1 MSQIINEAFQEL
13 KGLNE
18 DTFSFNKEGFDRLQS
33 FLTRDLTDE
42 TVEIIDPEAENSGE
56 LKPNYLN
63 DCVLECCVCHDLIY
77 KNPKDIVVD
86 EETQKVNV
94 DEECPHCYNMGGFKV
109 IGQIKPLVDEASLT
123 VTVDGD
129 DVEVKEVEKTEEK
142 RDASENLTE
151 GTIRRQHLDVWSLIY
166 EQLTDPGYLVPVE
179 GKQRQIV
186 AGLYPYQRV
195 SSDGENIVVEALTE
209 EELQPAKDVVD
220 KFKDRGASYVVKKE
234 KYSRYPYKLVITAPY
249 SDDMVESLREDVR
262 SDSLKRE
269 LTSFLDD
276 REYDT
281 SDPEVKEYIDSAA
294 EYIQMSRD
302 AGNTYSVEEW
312 YKDTKE
318 NYPEDLK
325 ELKKK
330 KSTHSNVE
338 DEVLK
343 IFDEN
348 DFDVEDEEVKK
359 YAEAAAEY
367 IVETRNNW
375 PQYSVE
381 EWFEDTKMNY
391 PEDLD
396 ELKKVNESLNE
407 SISKNDRDIIIDAVK
422 CEFETGHGYMED
434 KDEFEETIGRR
445 LTAAKYEELKEFYSE
460 LQDLGPAGFY
470 EEYKDKLEFDPDFVE
485 EFGYEEDDRDD
496 EDDKDFDES
505 LNESFE
511 KATIE
516 TADSKLSMES
526 DDNGKVTVVSEPKK
540 VDEETY
546 EGPETIAPVAEE
558 TEDVI
563 EANATESEGEEEPE
577 EKEESMEEVETEET
591 MPEDSED
598 IDIDEF
604 DENEFNSLG
613 ESYLKEVYNNVD
625 SFKTVRGYVN
635 GDSLKLEG
643 VITFKSGKKLNTSFL
658 FESNLITKTGKV
670 KLLGENLQFAQ
681 RKNSFTL
688 TCSVKDK
695 KLVMEALTYNYNAK
709 DASTG
714 KSKRIY
720 GTVKNK

>member
-42 TVEIIDPEAENSGE
+42 TVEIIDPEAENNGE

-94 DEECPHCYNMGGFKV
+94 DEECPHCYNAGGFKV

-129 DVEVKEVEKTEEK
+129 DVEVKEAEKTEEK
-142 RDASENLTE
+142 EDSSENLTE

-179 GKQRQIV
+179 GKHRQIV

-220 KFKDRGASYVVKKE
+220 KFKDQGASYVVKKE
-234 KYSRYPYKLVITAPY
+234 KYNRYPYKLVITAPY
-249 SDDMVESLREDVR
+249 NEDMVESLREDVR

-281 SDPEVKEYIDSAA
+281 SDPAVKDYIDNAA

-318 NYPEDLK
+318 NYPEDLY

-330 KSTHSNVE
+330 DSTYSNIE

-367 IVETRNNW
+367 IEDARNQW

-381 EWFEDTKMNY
+381 EWFEDTKENY

-396 ELKKVNESLNE
+396 ELKKVNESL
-407 SISKNDRDIIIDAVK
+407 K
-422 CEFETGHGYMED
+422 
-434 KDEFEETIGRR
+434 
-445 LTAAKYEELKEFYSE
+445 
-460 LQDLGPAGFY
+460 
-470 EEYKDKLEFDPDFVE
+470 
-485 EFGYEEDDRDD
+485 
-496 EDDKDFDES
+496 
-505 LNESFE
+505 ESFE

-526 DDNGKVTVVSEPKK
+526 DDSGKVTVVSEPKK
-540 VDEETY
+540 VDEDTY

-558 TEDVI
+558 TADVI
-563 EANATESEGEEEPE
+563 EANTEESKSEEAPEEE
-577 EKEESMEEVETEET
+577 EESMEEVETEKD

-625 SFKTVRGYVN
+625 SFKTVRGYIN

>member
-18 DTFSFNKEGFDRLQS
+18 DTFSFDKKGFDRLQS

-42 TVEIIDPEAENSGE
+42 TVEIIDPEAENNGE

-86 EETQKVNV
+86 EETQKVNI
-94 DEECPHCYNMGGFKV
+94 DEECPHCYNAGGFKV

-123 VTVDGD
+123 VTVDRNLTVTVD
-129 DVEVKEVEKTEEK
+129 RNDVEVKEAEKTEAKE
-142 RDASENLTE
+142 DASENLTE

-179 GKQRQIV
+179 GKHRQIV

-220 KFKDRGASYVVKKE
+220 KFKDQGASYMVKKE

-249 SDDMVESLREDVR
+249 SDNMVESLREDVR

-281 SDPEVKEYIDSAA
+281 SDPGVKDYINNAA

-330 KSTHSNVE
+330 DSTYSNIE

-367 IVETRNNW
+367 IEDARNQW

-381 EWFEDTKMNY
+381 EWFEDTKENY

-396 ELKKVNESLNE
+396 ELKKVNESL
-407 SISKNDRDIIIDAVK
+407 K
-422 CEFETGHGYMED
+422 
-434 KDEFEETIGRR
+434 
-445 LTAAKYEELKEFYSE
+445 
-460 LQDLGPAGFY
+460 
-470 EEYKDKLEFDPDFVE
+470 
-485 EFGYEEDDRDD
+485 
-496 EDDKDFDES
+496 
-505 LNESFE
+505 ESFE

-526 DDNGKVTVVSEPKK
+526 DDSGKVTVVSEPKK
-540 VDEETY
+540 VDEDTY

-558 TEDVI
+558 TADVI
-563 EANATESEGEEEPE
+563 EANTEESKNEEAPEEE
-577 EKEESMEEVETEET
+577 EESMEEVETEKD

-625 SFKTVRGYVN
+625 SFKTVRGYIN

>member
-18 DTFSFNKEGFDRLQS
+18 DTFSFNKKGFDRLQS

-42 TVEIIDPEAENSGE
+42 TVEIIDPEAENNGE

-94 DEECPHCYNMGGFKV
+94 DEECPHCYNAGGFKV

-129 DVEVKEVEKTEEK
+129 DVEVTVEAEK
-142 RDASENLTE
+142 PVKVKVDASENLTE

-179 GKQRQIV
+179 GKHRQIV

-220 KFKDRGASYVVKKE
+220 KFKDQGASYVVKKE
-234 KYSRYPYKLVITAPY
+234 KYNRYPYKLVITAPY

-281 SDPEVKEYIDSAA
+281 SDPGVKDYINNAA

-330 KSTHSNVE
+330 DSTHSNIE

-367 IVETRNNW
+367 IEDARNQW

-381 EWFEDTKMNY
+381 EWFEDTKENY

-396 ELKKVNESLNE
+396 GLKKVNESL
-407 SISKNDRDIIIDAVK
+407 K
-422 CEFETGHGYMED
+422 
-434 KDEFEETIGRR
+434 
-445 LTAAKYEELKEFYSE
+445 
-460 LQDLGPAGFY
+460 
-470 EEYKDKLEFDPDFVE
+470 
-485 EFGYEEDDRDD
+485 
-496 EDDKDFDES
+496 
-505 LNESFE
+505 ESFE

-526 DDNGKVTVVSEPKK
+526 DDSGKVTVVSEPKK
-540 VDEETY
+540 VDEDTY

-558 TEDVI
+558 TADVI
-563 EANATESEGEEEPE
+563 EANTEESKSEEAPEEE
-577 EKEESMEEVETEET
+577 EESMEEVETEKD

-625 SFKTVRGYVN
+625 SFKTVRGYIN

>member
-42 TVEIIDPEAENSGE
+42 TVEIIDPEAENNGE

-94 DEECPHCYNMGGFKV
+94 DEECPHCYNVGGFKV

-129 DVEVKEVEKTEEK
+129 DVEVKEAEKTEAKE
-142 RDASENLTE
+142 DASENLTE

-209 EELQPAKDVVD
+209 EELQPARDIVD
-220 KFKDRGASYVVKKE
+220 KFKDQGASYVVKKE
-234 KYSRYPYKLVITAPY
+234 KYTRYPYKLVITAPY
-249 SDDMVESLREDVR
+249 NEDMVESLREDVR

-281 SDPEVKEYIDSAA
+281 SDPGVKDYIDNAA

-318 NYPEDLK
+318 NYPEDLY

-330 KSTHSNVE
+330 DSTYSNIE

-367 IVETRNNW
+367 IEDARNQW

-381 EWFEDTKMNY
+381 EWFEDTKENY

-396 ELKKVNESLNE
+396 ELKKVNESL
-407 SISKNDRDIIIDAVK
+407 K
-422 CEFETGHGYMED
+422 
-434 KDEFEETIGRR
+434 
-445 LTAAKYEELKEFYSE
+445 
-460 LQDLGPAGFY
+460 
-470 EEYKDKLEFDPDFVE
+470 
-485 EFGYEEDDRDD
+485 
-496 EDDKDFDES
+496 
-505 LNESFE
+505 ESFE

-526 DDNGKVTVVSEPKK
+526 DDSGKVTVVSEPKK
-540 VDEETY
+540 VDEDTY

-558 TEDVI
+558 TADVI
-563 EANATESEGEEEPE
+563 EANTEESKSEEAPEEE
-577 EKEESMEEVETEET
+577 EKSMEEVETEKD

-625 SFKTVRGYVN
+625 SFKTVRGYIN

-688 TCSVKDK
+688 TCGVKDK

>member
-18 DTFSFNKEGFDRLQS
+18 DTFSFDKKGFDRLQS

-42 TVEIIDPEAENSGE
+42 TVEIIDPEAENNGE

-86 EETQKVNV
+86 EETQKVNI
-94 DEECPHCYNMGGFKV
+94 DEECPHCYNAGGFKV
-109 IGQIKPLVDEASLT
+109 IGQIKPLVDETSLT
-123 VTVDGD
+123 VTVDGEF
-129 DVEVKEVEKTEEK
+129 DVKVKEAEKTEAKE
-142 RDASENLTE
+142 DASENLTE

-179 GKQRQIV
+179 GKHRQIV

-220 KFKDRGASYVVKKE
+220 KFKDQGASYMVKKE
-234 KYSRYPYKLVITAPY
+234 KYSRYPYKLVIIAPY

-281 SDPEVKEYIDSAA
+281 SDPGVKDYINNAA

-330 KSTHSNVE
+330 DSTYSNIE

-367 IVETRNNW
+367 IEDARNQW

-381 EWFEDTKMNY
+381 EWFEDTKENY

-396 ELKKVNESLNE
+396 ELKKVNESL
-407 SISKNDRDIIIDAVK
+407 K
-422 CEFETGHGYMED
+422 
-434 KDEFEETIGRR
+434 
-445 LTAAKYEELKEFYSE
+445 
-460 LQDLGPAGFY
+460 
-470 EEYKDKLEFDPDFVE
+470 
-485 EFGYEEDDRDD
+485 
-496 EDDKDFDES
+496 
-505 LNESFE
+505 ESFE

-526 DDNGKVTVVSEPKK
+526 DDSGKVTVVSEPKK
-540 VDEETY
+540 VDEDTY

-558 TEDVI
+558 TADVI
-563 EANATESEGEEEPE
+563 EANTEESKSEEAPEEEG
-577 EKEESMEEVETEET
+577 ESMEEVETEKD

-625 SFKTVRGYVN
+625 SFKTVRGYIN

>member
-94 DEECPHCYNMGGFKV
+94 DEECPHCYNAGGFKV

-129 DVEVKEVEKTEEK
+129 DVEVKEAEKTEAKE
-142 RDASENLTE
+142 DASEKLTE

-220 KFKDRGASYVVKKE
+220 KFKDQGASYVVKKE
-234 KYSRYPYKLVITAPY
+234 KYTRYPYKLVITAPY
-249 SDDMVESLREDVR
+249 SDDMVESLREDVH

-281 SDPEVKEYIDSAA
+281 SDPEVKDYINNAV

-302 AGNTYSVEEW
+302 AGNAYSVEEW
-312 YKDTKE
+312 YKDTRE

-330 KSTHSNVE
+330 DSTYSNIE

-367 IVETRNNW
+367 IEDARNQW

-381 EWFEDTKMNY
+381 EWFEDTKENY

-396 ELKKVNESLNE
+396 ELKKVNESL
-407 SISKNDRDIIIDAVK
+407 K
-422 CEFETGHGYMED
+422 
-434 KDEFEETIGRR
+434 
-445 LTAAKYEELKEFYSE
+445 
-460 LQDLGPAGFY
+460 
-470 EEYKDKLEFDPDFVE
+470 
-485 EFGYEEDDRDD
+485 
-496 EDDKDFDES
+496 
-505 LNESFE
+505 ESFE

-526 DDNGKVTVVSEPKK
+526 DDTGKVTVVSEPKK
-540 VDEETY
+540 VDEDTY
-546 EGPETIAPVAEE
+546 DGPETIAPVAEE
-558 TEDVI
+558 TADVI
-563 EANATESEGEEEPE
+563 EANTEESKSEEAPEGE
-577 EKEESMEEVETEET
+577 EESMEEVEAEKAV
-591 MPEDSED
+591 PEDSED

-625 SFKTVRGYVN
+625 SFKTVRGYIN

-643 VITFKSGKKLNTSFL
+643 IITFKSGKKLNTSFL

>member
-42 TVEIIDPEAENSGE
+42 TVEIIDPEAENNGE

-94 DEECPHCYNMGGFKV
+94 DEECPHCYNAGGFKV

-129 DVEVKEVEKTEEK
+129 DVEVKEAEKTEAKE
-142 RDASENLTE
+142 DASENLTE

-209 EELQPAKDVVD
+209 EELQPARDIVD
-220 KFKDRGASYVVKKE
+220 KFKDQGASYVVKKE
-234 KYSRYPYKLVITAPY
+234 KYTRYPYKLVITAPY
-249 SDDMVESLREDVR
+249 NEDMVESLREDVR

-281 SDPEVKEYIDSAA
+281 SDPGVKDYIDNAA

-318 NYPEDLK
+318 NYPEDLY

-330 KSTHSNVE
+330 DFTYSNIE

-367 IVETRNNW
+367 IEDARNQW

-381 EWFEDTKMNY
+381 EWFEDTKENY

-396 ELKKVNESLNE
+396 GLKKVNESL
-407 SISKNDRDIIIDAVK
+407 K
-422 CEFETGHGYMED
+422 
-434 KDEFEETIGRR
+434 
-445 LTAAKYEELKEFYSE
+445 
-460 LQDLGPAGFY
+460 
-470 EEYKDKLEFDPDFVE
+470 
-485 EFGYEEDDRDD
+485 
-496 EDDKDFDES
+496 
-505 LNESFE
+505 ESFE

-540 VDEETY
+540 VDEDTY

-558 TEDVI
+558 TADVI
-563 EANATESEGEEEPE
+563 EANTKESKSEEAPEEE
-577 EKEESMEEVETEET
+577 EESMEEVETEKD

-625 SFKTVRGYVN
+625 SFKTVRGYIN

>member
-42 TVEIIDPEAENSGE
+42 TVEIIDPEAESSGE

-94 DEECPHCYNMGGFKV
+94 DEECPHCYNAGGFKV

-129 DVEVKEVEKTEEK
+129 DVEVKGAEKTEEK
-142 RDASENLTE
+142 EDSSESLTE

-195 SSDGENIVVEALTE
+195 SSDGENIIVEALTE

-220 KFKDRGASYVVKKE
+220 KFKDQGASYVVKKE
-234 KYSRYPYKLVITAPY
+234 KYNRYPYKLVITAPY
-249 SDDMVESLREDVR
+249 NADMVESLREDVR

-281 SDPEVKEYIDSAA
+281 SDPEVKDYIDNAA

-318 NYPEDLK
+318 NYPEDLY

-330 KSTHSNVE
+330 DSTYSNIE

-367 IVETRNNW
+367 IEDARNQW

-381 EWFEDTKMNY
+381 EWFEDTKENY

-396 ELKKVNESLNE
+396 ELKKVNESL
-407 SISKNDRDIIIDAVK
+407 K
-422 CEFETGHGYMED
+422 
-434 KDEFEETIGRR
+434 
-445 LTAAKYEELKEFYSE
+445 
-460 LQDLGPAGFY
+460 
-470 EEYKDKLEFDPDFVE
+470 
-485 EFGYEEDDRDD
+485 
-496 EDDKDFDES
+496 
-505 LNESFE
+505 ESFE

-526 DDNGKVTVVSEPKK
+526 DDSGKVTVVSEPKK
-540 VDEETY
+540 VDEDTY
-546 EGPETIAPVAEE
+546 DGPETIAPVAEE
-558 TEDVI
+558 TADVI
-563 EANATESEGEEEPE
+563 EANTEESKSEEAPEEE
-577 EKEESMEEVETEET
+577 EESMEEVETEKD

-625 SFKTVRGYVN
+625 SFKTVRGYIN
-635 GDSLKLEG
+635 GDSLKLES

>member
-42 TVEIIDPEAENSGE
+42 TVEIIDPEAENNGE

-94 DEECPHCYNMGGFKV
+94 DEECPHCYNAGGFKV

-129 DVEVKEVEKTEEK
+129 DVEVKEAEKTEAKE
-142 RDASENLTE
+142 DASEKLTE

-209 EELQPAKDVVD
+209 EELQPAKGVVD
-220 KFKDRGASYVVKKE
+220 KFKDQGASYMVKKE
-234 KYSRYPYKLVITAPY
+234 KYTRYPYKLVITAPY

-281 SDPEVKEYIDSAA
+281 SDPAVKDYIDNAA

-330 KSTHSNVE
+330 DSTYSNIE

-367 IVETRNNW
+367 IEDARNQW

-381 EWFEDTKMNY
+381 EWFEDTRENY

-396 ELKKVNESLNE
+396 ELKKVNESL
-407 SISKNDRDIIIDAVK
+407 K
-422 CEFETGHGYMED
+422 
-434 KDEFEETIGRR
+434 
-445 LTAAKYEELKEFYSE
+445 
-460 LQDLGPAGFY
+460 
-470 EEYKDKLEFDPDFVE
+470 
-485 EFGYEEDDRDD
+485 
-496 EDDKDFDES
+496 
-505 LNESFE
+505 ESFE

-526 DDNGKVTVVSEPKK
+526 DDSGKVTVVSEPKK
-540 VDEETY
+540 VDEDTY

-558 TEDVI
+558 TADVI
-563 EANATESEGEEEPE
+563 EANTEESKSEETPEEE
-577 EKEESMEEVETEET
+577 EESMEEVETEKD

-625 SFKTVRGYVN
+625 SFKTVRGYIN

>member
-42 TVEIIDPEAENSGE
+42 TVEIIDPEAENNGE

-63 DCVLECCVCHDLIY
+63 DCVLECCVCHGLIY

-86 EETQKVNV
+86 EETQKVNI
-94 DEECPHCYNMGGFKV
+94 DEECPHCYNAGGFKV

-129 DVEVKEVEKTEEK
+129 DVEVKEAEKAEEK
-142 RDASENLTE
+142 EDASENLTE

-179 GKQRQIV
+179 GKHRQIV

-234 KYSRYPYKLVITAPY
+234 KYNRYPYKLVITAPY
-249 SDDMVESLREDVR
+249 NDDMVESLREDIR

-269 LTSFLDD
+269 LTAFLDD

-281 SDPEVKEYIDSAA
+281 SDPEVKDYIDNAA

-330 KSTHSNVE
+330 ESTYSNVE

-367 IVETRNNW
+367 IVEARNQW

-381 EWFEDTKMNY
+381 EWFEDTKTNY

-396 ELKKVNESLNE
+396 ELKKVNESL
-407 SISKNDRDIIIDAVK
+407 K
-422 CEFETGHGYMED
+422 
-434 KDEFEETIGRR
+434 
-445 LTAAKYEELKEFYSE
+445 
-460 LQDLGPAGFY
+460 
-470 EEYKDKLEFDPDFVE
+470 
-485 EFGYEEDDRDD
+485 
-496 EDDKDFDES
+496 
-505 LNESFE
+505 ESFE

-526 DDNGKVTVVSEPKK
+526 DDDGKVTVVSEPKK
-540 VDEETY
+540 VDEDAY

-558 TEDVI
+558 TADVI
-563 EANATESEGEEEPE
+563 EANTEESKSEEAPEEE
-577 EKEESMEEVETEET
+577 EESMEEVETEKD

-625 SFKTVRGYVN
+625 SFKTVRGYIN

>member
-42 TVEIIDPEAENSGE
+42 TVEIIDPEAENNGE

-94 DEECPHCYNMGGFKV
+94 DEECPHCYNAGGFKV

-129 DVEVKEVEKTEEK
+129 DVEVKEAEKTEAKE
-142 RDASENLTE
+142 DASEKLTE

-220 KFKDRGASYVVKKE
+220 KFKDQGASYVVKKE
-234 KYSRYPYKLVITAPY
+234 KYTRYPYKLVITAPY

-262 SDSLKRE
+262 RDSLKRE

-281 SDPEVKEYIDSAA
+281 SDPEVKDYINNAV

-302 AGNTYSVEEW
+302 AGNAYSVEEW
-312 YKDTKE
+312 YKDTRE

-330 KSTHSNVE
+330 DSTYSNIE

-367 IVETRNNW
+367 IEDARNQW

-381 EWFEDTKMNY
+381 EWFEDTKENY

-396 ELKKVNESLNE
+396 ELKKVNESL
-407 SISKNDRDIIIDAVK
+407 K
-422 CEFETGHGYMED
+422 
-434 KDEFEETIGRR
+434 
-445 LTAAKYEELKEFYSE
+445 
-460 LQDLGPAGFY
+460 
-470 EEYKDKLEFDPDFVE
+470 
-485 EFGYEEDDRDD
+485 
-496 EDDKDFDES
+496 
-505 LNESFE
+505 ESFE

-526 DDNGKVTVVSEPKK
+526 DDSGKVTVVSEPKK
-540 VDEETY
+540 VDEDTY

-558 TEDVI
+558 TADVI
-563 EANATESEGEEEPE
+563 EANTEESKSEETPEEE
-577 EKEESMEEVETEET
+577 EESMEEVETEKD

-625 SFKTVRGYVN
+625 SFKTVRGYIN

-643 VITFKSGKKLNTSFL
+643 IITFKSGKKLNTSFL

>member
-129 DVEVKEVEKTEEK
+129 DVKVKEVEKTEEK
-142 RDASENLTE
+142 RDASETLTE

-209 EELQPAKDVVD
+209 EELQPAKDVAD

-281 SDPEVKEYIDSAA
+281 SDSEVKEYIDNAA

-330 KSTHSNVE
+330 KSTYSNVE

-407 SISKNDRDIIIDAVK
+407 S
-422 CEFETGHGYMED
+422 
-434 KDEFEETIGRR
+434 
-445 LTAAKYEELKEFYSE
+445 
-460 LQDLGPAGFY
+460 
-470 EEYKDKLEFDPDFVE
+470 
-485 EFGYEEDDRDD
+485 
-496 EDDKDFDES
+496 
-505 LNESFE
+505 FE

-563 EANATESEGEEEPE
+563 EANTAESEGEEEPE
-577 EKEESMEEVETEET
+577 EKEESMEEVETEEI

>member
-18 DTFSFNKEGFDRLQS
+18 DTFSFNKKGFDRLQS

-42 TVEIIDPEAENSGE
+42 TVEIIDPEAENNGE

-94 DEECPHCYNMGGFKV
+94 DEECPHCYNAGGFKV

-129 DVEVKEVEKTEEK
+129 DVEVKEAEKTEAKE
-142 RDASENLTE
+142 DASENLTE

-179 GKQRQIV
+179 GKHRQIV

-220 KFKDRGASYVVKKE
+220 KFKDQGASYVVKKE
-234 KYSRYPYKLVITAPY
+234 KYNRYPYKLVITAPY

-281 SDPEVKEYIDSAA
+281 SDPGVKDYINNAA

-330 KSTHSNVE
+330 DSTYSNIE

-343 IFDEN
+343 LFDEN

-367 IVETRNNW
+367 IEDARNQW

-381 EWFEDTKMNY
+381 EWFEDTKENY

-396 ELKKVNESLNE
+396 ELKKVNESL
-407 SISKNDRDIIIDAVK
+407 K
-422 CEFETGHGYMED
+422 
-434 KDEFEETIGRR
+434 
-445 LTAAKYEELKEFYSE
+445 
-460 LQDLGPAGFY
+460 
-470 EEYKDKLEFDPDFVE
+470 
-485 EFGYEEDDRDD
+485 
-496 EDDKDFDES
+496 
-505 LNESFE
+505 ESFE

-526 DDNGKVTVVSEPKK
+526 DDSGKVTVVSEPKK
-540 VDEETY
+540 VDEDTY

-558 TEDVI
+558 TADVI
-563 EANATESEGEEEPE
+563 EANTEESKSEEAPEEE
-577 EKEESMEEVETEET
+577 EKSMEEVETEKD

-625 SFKTVRGYVN
+625 SFKTVRGYIN

>member
-18 DTFSFNKEGFDRLQS
+18 DTFSFNKKGFDRLQS
-33 FLTRDLTDE
+33 FLIRDLTDE
-42 TVEIIDPEAENSGE
+42 TVEIIDPEAENNGE

-94 DEECPHCYNMGGFKV
+94 DEECPHCYNAGGFKV

-129 DVEVKEVEKTEEK
+129 NVEVKEAEKTEAKE
-142 RDASENLTE
+142 DASENLTE

-186 AGLYPYQRV
+186 AGPYPYQRV

-220 KFKDRGASYVVKKE
+220 KFKDQGASYVVKKE
-234 KYSRYPYKLVITAPY
+234 KYTRYPYKLVITAPY

-281 SDPEVKEYIDSAA
+281 SDPEVKDYINNAA

-330 KSTHSNVE
+330 DSTHSNIE

-367 IVETRNNW
+367 IEDARNQW

-381 EWFEDTKMNY
+381 EWFEDTKENY

-396 ELKKVNESLNE
+396 ELKKVNESL
-407 SISKNDRDIIIDAVK
+407 K
-422 CEFETGHGYMED
+422 
-434 KDEFEETIGRR
+434 
-445 LTAAKYEELKEFYSE
+445 
-460 LQDLGPAGFY
+460 
-470 EEYKDKLEFDPDFVE
+470 
-485 EFGYEEDDRDD
+485 
-496 EDDKDFDES
+496 
-505 LNESFE
+505 ESFE

-526 DDNGKVTVVSEPKK
+526 DDSGKVTVVSEPKK
-540 VDEETY
+540 VDEDTY
-546 EGPETIAPVAEE
+546 EGPETTAPVAEE
-558 TEDVI
+558 TADVI
-563 EANATESEGEEEPE
+563 EANTEESKSEEAPEEE
-577 EKEESMEEVETEET
+577 EESMEEVETEKD

-625 SFKTVRGYVN
+625 SFKTVRGYIN

>member
-18 DTFSFNKEGFDRLQS
+18 DTFSFNKKGFDRLQS

-42 TVEIIDPEAENSGE
+42 TVEIIDPEAENNGE

-86 EETQKVNV
+86 EETQRVNV
-94 DEECPHCYNMGGFKV
+94 DEECPHCYNAGGFKV

-129 DVEVKEVEKTEEK
+129 DVEVKEAEKTEAKE
-142 RDASENLTE
+142 DASENLTE

-179 GKQRQIV
+179 GKHRQIV

-220 KFKDRGASYVVKKE
+220 KFKDQGASYVVKKE
-234 KYSRYPYKLVITAPY
+234 KYNRYPYKLVITAPY

-281 SDPEVKEYIDSAA
+281 SDPEVKDYINNAA

-330 KSTHSNVE
+330 DSTHSNIE

-367 IVETRNNW
+367 IEDARNQW

-381 EWFEDTKMNY
+381 EWFEDTKKNY

-396 ELKKVNESLNE
+396 ELKKVNESL
-407 SISKNDRDIIIDAVK
+407 K
-422 CEFETGHGYMED
+422 
-434 KDEFEETIGRR
+434 
-445 LTAAKYEELKEFYSE
+445 
-460 LQDLGPAGFY
+460 
-470 EEYKDKLEFDPDFVE
+470 
-485 EFGYEEDDRDD
+485 
-496 EDDKDFDES
+496 
-505 LNESFE
+505 ESFE

-526 DDNGKVTVVSEPKK
+526 DDSGKVTVVSEPKK
-540 VDEETY
+540 VDEDTY

-558 TEDVI
+558 TADVI
-563 EANATESEGEEEPE
+563 EANTEESKSEEAPEGE
-577 EKEESMEEVETEET
+577 EESMEEVETEKD

-625 SFKTVRGYVN
+625 SFKTVRGYIN

>member
-18 DTFSFNKEGFDRLQS
+18 DTFSFNKKGFDRLQS

-42 TVEIIDPEAENSGE
+42 TVEIIDPEAENNGE

-94 DEECPHCYNMGGFKV
+94 DEECPHCYNAGGFKV

-129 DVEVKEVEKTEEK
+129 DVEVKEAEKTEAK
-142 RDASENLTE
+142 GDASENLTE

-166 EQLTDPGYLVPVE
+166 ERLTDPGYLVPVE
-179 GKQRQIV
+179 GKHRQIV

-220 KFKDRGASYVVKKE
+220 KFKDQGASYMVKKE

-262 SDSLKRE
+262 SNSLKRE

-281 SDPEVKEYIDSAA
+281 SDPEVKDYINNAA

-330 KSTHSNVE
+330 DSTYSNIE

-367 IVETRNNW
+367 IEDARNQW

-381 EWFEDTKMNY
+381 EWFEDTKENY

-396 ELKKVNESLNE
+396 ELKKVNESL
-407 SISKNDRDIIIDAVK
+407 K
-422 CEFETGHGYMED
+422 
-434 KDEFEETIGRR
+434 
-445 LTAAKYEELKEFYSE
+445 
-460 LQDLGPAGFY
+460 
-470 EEYKDKLEFDPDFVE
+470 
-485 EFGYEEDDRDD
+485 
-496 EDDKDFDES
+496 
-505 LNESFE
+505 ESFE

-526 DDNGKVTVVSEPKK
+526 DDSGKVTVVSEPKK
-540 VDEETY
+540 VDEDTY

-558 TEDVI
+558 TADVI
-563 EANATESEGEEEPE
+563 EANTEESKSEEAPEEE
-577 EKEESMEEVETEET
+577 EESMEEVETEKD

-625 SFKTVRGYVN
+625 SFKTVRGYIN

>member
-18 DTFSFNKEGFDRLQS
+18 DTFSFNKKGFDRLQS

-42 TVEIIDPEAENSGE
+42 TVEIIDPEAENNGE

-94 DEECPHCYNMGGFKV
+94 DEECPHCYNAGGFKV

-123 VTVDGD
+123 DTVDGSLTVTVDGND
-129 DVEVKEVEKTEEK
+129 AEVKEAEKTEVKE
-142 RDASENLTE
+142 DASENLTE

-220 KFKDRGASYVVKKE
+220 KFKDRGASYMVKKE

-249 SDDMVESLREDVR
+249 SEDMVESLREDVR

-281 SDPEVKEYIDSAA
+281 SDPGVKDYINNAA

-302 AGNTYSVEEW
+302 AGNAYSVEEW
-312 YKDTKE
+312 YKDTKK

-330 KSTHSNVE
+330 DSTHSNIE

-367 IVETRNNW
+367 IEDARNQW

-381 EWFEDTKMNY
+381 EWFEDTKENY

-396 ELKKVNESLNE
+396 ELKKVNESL
-407 SISKNDRDIIIDAVK
+407 K
-422 CEFETGHGYMED
+422 
-434 KDEFEETIGRR
+434 
-445 LTAAKYEELKEFYSE
+445 
-460 LQDLGPAGFY
+460 
-470 EEYKDKLEFDPDFVE
+470 
-485 EFGYEEDDRDD
+485 
-496 EDDKDFDES
+496 
-505 LNESFE
+505 ESFE

-540 VDEETY
+540 VDEDTY

-558 TEDVI
+558 TADVI
-563 EANATESEGEEEPE
+563 EANTEESKSEEAPEEE
-577 EKEESMEEVETEET
+577 EESMEEVETEKD

-625 SFKTVRGYVN
+625 SFKTVRGYIN

>member
-42 TVEIIDPEAENSGE
+42 TVEIIDPEAENNGE

-94 DEECPHCYNMGGFKV
+94 DEECPHCYNAGGFKV

-129 DVEVKEVEKTEEK
+129 DVEVKEAEKAEEK
-142 RDASENLTE
+142 EDSSENLTE

-179 GKQRQIV
+179 GKHRQIV

-209 EELQPAKDVVD
+209 EELQPAKEVVD
-220 KFKDRGASYVVKKE
+220 KFKDQGASYVVKKE
-234 KYSRYPYKLVITAPY
+234 KYNRYPYKLVITAPY
-249 SDDMVESLREDVR
+249 SDDIVESLREDVR

-281 SDPEVKEYIDSAA
+281 SDSEVKDYIDNAA
-294 EYIQMSRD
+294 EYIQMARD

-330 KSTHSNVE
+330 DSTHSSVE

-367 IVETRNNW
+367 IEDARNQW

-381 EWFEDTKMNY
+381 EWFEDTKTNY

-396 ELKKVNESLNE
+396 ELKKVNESL
-407 SISKNDRDIIIDAVK
+407 K
-422 CEFETGHGYMED
+422 
-434 KDEFEETIGRR
+434 
-445 LTAAKYEELKEFYSE
+445 
-460 LQDLGPAGFY
+460 
-470 EEYKDKLEFDPDFVE
+470 
-485 EFGYEEDDRDD
+485 
-496 EDDKDFDES
+496 
-505 LNESFE
+505 ESFE

-540 VDEETY
+540 VDEDTY
-546 EGPETIAPVAEE
+546 EGPETITPVAEE
-558 TEDVI
+558 TADVI
-563 EANATESEGEEEPE
+563 EANTEESRSEEAPEEEG
-577 EKEESMEEVETEET
+577 ESMEEVETEKD

-625 SFKTVRGYVN
+625 SFKTVRGYIN

>member
-42 TVEIIDPEAENSGE
+42 TVEIIDPEAENNGE

-94 DEECPHCYNMGGFKV
+94 DEECPHCYNAGGFKV

-129 DVEVKEVEKTEEK
+129 DVEVKEAEKTEAKE
-142 RDASENLTE
+142 DASENLTE

-209 EELQPAKDVVD
+209 EELRPAKDIVD
-220 KFKDRGASYVVKKE
+220 KFKDQGASYVVKKE
-234 KYSRYPYKLVITAPY
+234 KYNKYPYKLVITAPY
-249 SDDMVESLREDVR
+249 NEDMVESLREDVR

-281 SDPEVKEYIDSAA
+281 SDPAVKDYIDNAA

-318 NYPEDLK
+318 NYPEDLY

-330 KSTHSNVE
+330 DSTYSNIE

-367 IVETRNNW
+367 IEDARNQW

-381 EWFEDTKMNY
+381 EWYKDTKENY

-396 ELKKVNESLNE
+396 ELKKVNESL
-407 SISKNDRDIIIDAVK
+407 K
-422 CEFETGHGYMED
+422 
-434 KDEFEETIGRR
+434 
-445 LTAAKYEELKEFYSE
+445 
-460 LQDLGPAGFY
+460 
-470 EEYKDKLEFDPDFVE
+470 
-485 EFGYEEDDRDD
+485 
-496 EDDKDFDES
+496 
-505 LNESFE
+505 ESFE

-526 DDNGKVTVVSEPKK
+526 DDSGKVTVVSEPKK
-540 VDEETY
+540 VDEDTY

-558 TEDVI
+558 TADVI
-563 EANATESEGEEEPE
+563 EANTEESKSEEAPEEE
-577 EKEESMEEVETEET
+577 EESMEEVETEKD

-625 SFKTVRGYVN
+625 SFKTVRGYIN

>member
-18 DTFSFNKEGFDRLQS
+18 DTFSFNKKGFDRLQS

-42 TVEIIDPEAENSGE
+42 TVEIIDPEAENNGE

-94 DEECPHCYNMGGFKV
+94 DEECPHCYNAGGFKV

-123 VTVDGD
+123 VTVDGN
-129 DVEVKEVEKTEEK
+129 DVEVKYAEKTEAKE
-142 RDASENLTE
+142 DASENLTE

-179 GKQRQIV
+179 GKHRQIV

-220 KFKDRGASYVVKKE
+220 KFKDQGASYMVKKE

-281 SDPEVKEYIDSAA
+281 SDPGVKDYINNAA

-330 KSTHSNVE
+330 DSTYSNIE

-367 IVETRNNW
+367 IEDARNQW

-381 EWFEDTKMNY
+381 EWFEDTKENY
-391 PEDLD
+391 PEELD
-396 ELKKVNESLNE
+396 ELKKVNESL
-407 SISKNDRDIIIDAVK
+407 K
-422 CEFETGHGYMED
+422 
-434 KDEFEETIGRR
+434 
-445 LTAAKYEELKEFYSE
+445 
-460 LQDLGPAGFY
+460 
-470 EEYKDKLEFDPDFVE
+470 
-485 EFGYEEDDRDD
+485 
-496 EDDKDFDES
+496 
-505 LNESFE
+505 ESFE

-526 DDNGKVTVVSEPKK
+526 DDSGKVTVVSEPKK
-540 VDEETY
+540 VDEDTY

-558 TEDVI
+558 TADVI
-563 EANATESEGEEEPE
+563 EANTEESKSEEAPEEE
-577 EKEESMEEVETEET
+577 EESMEEVETEKD

-625 SFKTVRGYVN
+625 SFKTVRGYIN

-720 GTVKNK
+720 GTVRNK

>member
-42 TVEIIDPEAENSGE
+42 TVEIIDPEAENNSE

-94 DEECPHCYNMGGFKV
+94 DEECPHCYNAGGFKV
-109 IGQIKPLVDEASLT
+109 IGQIKPLVDETSLT
-123 VTVDGD
+123 VTVDGSLTVTVD
-129 DVEVKEVEKTEEK
+129 GNDAEVKEAEKTEAKE
-142 RDASENLTE
+142 DASENLTE

-179 GKQRQIV
+179 GKHRQIV

-220 KFKDRGASYVVKKE
+220 KFKDQGASYMVKKE

-249 SDDMVESLREDVR
+249 SDNMVESLRENVR

-281 SDPEVKEYIDSAA
+281 SDPEVKDYINNAA

-330 KSTHSNVE
+330 DSTYSNIE

-359 YAEAAAEY
+359 YAKAAAEY
-367 IVETRNNW
+367 IEDARNQW

-381 EWFEDTKMNY
+381 EWFEDTKENY

-396 ELKKVNESLNE
+396 ELKKVNESL
-407 SISKNDRDIIIDAVK
+407 K
-422 CEFETGHGYMED
+422 
-434 KDEFEETIGRR
+434 
-445 LTAAKYEELKEFYSE
+445 
-460 LQDLGPAGFY
+460 
-470 EEYKDKLEFDPDFVE
+470 
-485 EFGYEEDDRDD
+485 
-496 EDDKDFDES
+496 
-505 LNESFE
+505 ESFE

-526 DDNGKVTVVSEPKK
+526 DDSGKVTVVSEPKK
-540 VDEETY
+540 VDEDTY

-558 TEDVI
+558 TADVI
-563 EANATESEGEEEPE
+563 EANTEESKNEEAPEEE
-577 EKEESMEEVETEET
+577 EESMEEVETEKD

-625 SFKTVRGYVN
+625 SFKTVRGYIN

>member
-1 MSQIINEAFQEL
+1 MSRIINEAFQEL

-42 TVEIIDPEAENSGE
+42 TVEIIDPEAENNGE

-86 EETQKVNV
+86 EETQKVNI
-94 DEECPHCYNMGGFKV
+94 DEECPHCYNAGGFKV

-129 DVEVKEVEKTEEK
+129 DVEVKEAEKAEEK
-142 RDASENLTE
+142 EDASENLTE

-179 GKQRQIV
+179 SKHRQIV

-234 KYSRYPYKLVITAPY
+234 KYNRYPYKLVITAPY
-249 SDDMVESLREDVR
+249 NDDMVESLREDIR

-269 LTSFLDD
+269 LTAFLDD

-281 SDPEVKEYIDSAA
+281 SDPEVKDYIDNAA

-330 KSTHSNVE
+330 ESTYSNVE

-367 IVETRNNW
+367 IVEARNQW

-381 EWFEDTKMNY
+381 EWFEDTKENY

-396 ELKKVNESLNE
+396 ELKKVNESL
-407 SISKNDRDIIIDAVK
+407 K
-422 CEFETGHGYMED
+422 
-434 KDEFEETIGRR
+434 
-445 LTAAKYEELKEFYSE
+445 
-460 LQDLGPAGFY
+460 
-470 EEYKDKLEFDPDFVE
+470 
-485 EFGYEEDDRDD
+485 
-496 EDDKDFDES
+496 
-505 LNESFE
+505 ESFE

-526 DDNGKVTVVSEPKK
+526 DDTGKVTVVSEPKK
-540 VDEETY
+540 VDEDTY
-546 EGPETIAPVAEE
+546 DGPETIAPVAEE
-558 TEDVI
+558 TTATI
-563 EANATESEGEEEPE
+563 EANTEESKSEEAPEEE
-577 EKEESMEEVETEET
+577 EESMEEVETEKD

-625 SFKTVRGYVN
+625 SFKTVRGYIN

>member
-42 TVEIIDPEAENSGE
+42 TVEIIDPEAESSGE

-94 DEECPHCYNMGGFKV
+94 DEECPHCYNAGGFKV

-129 DVEVKEVEKTEEK
+129 DVEVKEAEKTEEK
-142 RDASENLTE
+142 EDSSESLTE

-179 GKQRQIV
+179 GKRRQIV

-220 KFKDRGASYVVKKE
+220 KFKDQGASYVVKKE
-234 KYSRYPYKLVITAPY
+234 KYNRYPYKLVITAPY
-249 SDDMVESLREDVR
+249 NEDMVESLREDVR

-281 SDPEVKEYIDSAA
+281 SDPEVKDYIDNAA

-318 NYPEDLK
+318 NYPEDLY

-330 KSTHSNVE
+330 DSTYSNIE

-367 IVETRNNW
+367 IEDARNQW

-381 EWFEDTKMNY
+381 EWFEDTKENY

-396 ELKKVNESLNE
+396 ELKKVNESL
-407 SISKNDRDIIIDAVK
+407 K
-422 CEFETGHGYMED
+422 
-434 KDEFEETIGRR
+434 
-445 LTAAKYEELKEFYSE
+445 
-460 LQDLGPAGFY
+460 
-470 EEYKDKLEFDPDFVE
+470 
-485 EFGYEEDDRDD
+485 
-496 EDDKDFDES
+496 
-505 LNESFE
+505 ESFE

-526 DDNGKVTVVSEPKK
+526 DDSGKVTVVSEPKK
-540 VDEETY
+540 VDEDTY
-546 EGPETIAPVAEE
+546 EGPETITPVAEE
-558 TEDVI
+558 TADVI
-563 EANATESEGEEEPE
+563 EANTEESKSEEAPEEE
-577 EKEESMEEVETEET
+577 EESMEEVETEKD

-625 SFKTVRGYVN
+625 SFKTVRGYIN

>member
-42 TVEIIDPEAENSGE
+42 TVEIIDPEAENNGE

-86 EETQKVNV
+86 EETQKVNI
-94 DEECPHCYNMGGFKV
+94 DEECPHCYNAGGFKV

-129 DVEVKEVEKTEEK
+129 DVEVKEAEKAEEK
-142 RDASENLTE
+142 EDASENLTE

-179 GKQRQIV
+179 GKHRQIV

-249 SDDMVESLREDVR
+249 NDDMVESLREDIR

-269 LTSFLDD
+269 LTAFLDD

-281 SDPEVKEYIDSAA
+281 SDPEVKDYIDNAA
-294 EYIQMSRD
+294 EYIQMARD

-330 KSTHSNVE
+330 DSTHSSVE

-367 IVETRNNW
+367 IEDARNQW

-381 EWFEDTKMNY
+381 EWFEDTKTNY

-396 ELKKVNESLNE
+396 ELKKVNESL
-407 SISKNDRDIIIDAVK
+407 K
-422 CEFETGHGYMED
+422 
-434 KDEFEETIGRR
+434 
-445 LTAAKYEELKEFYSE
+445 
-460 LQDLGPAGFY
+460 
-470 EEYKDKLEFDPDFVE
+470 
-485 EFGYEEDDRDD
+485 
-496 EDDKDFDES
+496 
-505 LNESFE
+505 ESFE

-540 VDEETY
+540 VDEDTY
-546 EGPETIAPVAEE
+546 DGPETIAPVAEE
-558 TEDVI
+558 TTATI
-563 EANATESEGEEEPE
+563 EANTEESKSEEAPEEE
-577 EKEESMEEVETEET
+577 EESMEEVETEKD

-625 SFKTVRGYVN
+625 SFKTVRGYIN

>member
-42 TVEIIDPEAENSGE
+42 TVEIIDPEAENNGE

-94 DEECPHCYNMGGFKV
+94 DEECPHCYNAGGFKV

-123 VTVDGD
+123 VTVDGN
-129 DVEVKEVEKTEEK
+129 DVEVKEAEKTEAKE
-142 RDASENLTE
+142 DASENLTE

-220 KFKDRGASYVVKKE
+220 KFKDQGASYVVKKE
-234 KYSRYPYKLVITAPY
+234 KYNKYPYKLVITAPY
-249 SDDMVESLREDVR
+249 SEDMVESLREDVR

-281 SDPEVKEYIDSAA
+281 SDPEVKDYINNAA

-330 KSTHSNVE
+330 DSTYSNIE

-367 IVETRNNW
+367 IEDARNQW

-381 EWFEDTKMNY
+381 EWFEDTKENY

-396 ELKKVNESLNE
+396 ELKKVNESL
-407 SISKNDRDIIIDAVK
+407 K
-422 CEFETGHGYMED
+422 
-434 KDEFEETIGRR
+434 
-445 LTAAKYEELKEFYSE
+445 
-460 LQDLGPAGFY
+460 
-470 EEYKDKLEFDPDFVE
+470 
-485 EFGYEEDDRDD
+485 
-496 EDDKDFDES
+496 
-505 LNESFE
+505 ESFE

-526 DDNGKVTVVSEPKK
+526 DDSGKVTVVSEPKK
-540 VDEETY
+540 VDEDTY

-558 TEDVI
+558 TTDVI
-563 EANATESEGEEEPE
+563 EANTEESKSEETPEEE
-577 EKEESMEEVETEET
+577 EESMEEVETEKD

-613 ESYLKEVYNNVD
+613 ECYLKEVYNNVD
-625 SFKTVRGYVN
+625 SFKTVRGYIN

>member
-86 EETQKVNV
+86 EETQKVNI
-94 DEECPHCYNMGGFKV
+94 DEECPHCYNAGGFKV

-129 DVEVKEVEKTEEK
+129 DVEVKEAEKAEEK
-142 RDASENLTE
+142 EDASENLTE

-179 GKQRQIV
+179 GKHRQIV

-234 KYSRYPYKLVITAPY
+234 KYNRYPYKLVITAPY
-249 SDDMVESLREDVR
+249 NDDMVESLREDVR

-281 SDPEVKEYIDSAA
+281 SDPAVKDYIDNAA

-318 NYPEDLK
+318 NYPEDLY

-330 KSTHSNVE
+330 DSTYSNIE

-367 IVETRNNW
+367 IEDARNQW

-381 EWFEDTKMNY
+381 EWFEDTKENY

-396 ELKKVNESLNE
+396 ELKKVNESL
-407 SISKNDRDIIIDAVK
+407 K
-422 CEFETGHGYMED
+422 
-434 KDEFEETIGRR
+434 
-445 LTAAKYEELKEFYSE
+445 
-460 LQDLGPAGFY
+460 
-470 EEYKDKLEFDPDFVE
+470 
-485 EFGYEEDDRDD
+485 
-496 EDDKDFDES
+496 
-505 LNESFE
+505 ESFE

-526 DDNGKVTVVSEPKK
+526 DDSGKVTVVSEPKK
-540 VDEETY
+540 VDEDTY
-546 EGPETIAPVAEE
+546 EGPETITPVAEE
-558 TEDVI
+558 TADVI
-563 EANATESEGEEEPE
+563 EANTEESKSEEAPEEEG
-577 EKEESMEEVETEET
+577 ESMEEVETEKD

-625 SFKTVRGYVN
+625 SFKTVRGYIN

>member
-42 TVEIIDPEAENSGE
+42 TVEIIDPEAENNGE

-94 DEECPHCYNMGGFKV
+94 DEECPHCYNAGGFKV

-123 VTVDGD
+123 VTVDGSLTVTVD
-129 DVEVKEVEKTEEK
+129 GNDAEVKEAEKTEAKE
-142 RDASENLTE
+142 DTSENLTE

-179 GKQRQIV
+179 GKHRQIV

-220 KFKDRGASYVVKKE
+220 KFKDQGASYMVKKE
-234 KYSRYPYKLVITAPY
+234 KYSRYPYRLVITAPY

-281 SDPEVKEYIDSAA
+281 SDPGVKDYINNAA

-330 KSTHSNVE
+330 DSTHSNIE

-367 IVETRNNW
+367 IEDARNQW

-381 EWFEDTKMNY
+381 EWFEDTKENY

-396 ELKKVNESLNE
+396 ELKKVNESL
-407 SISKNDRDIIIDAVK
+407 K
-422 CEFETGHGYMED
+422 
-434 KDEFEETIGRR
+434 
-445 LTAAKYEELKEFYSE
+445 
-460 LQDLGPAGFY
+460 
-470 EEYKDKLEFDPDFVE
+470 
-485 EFGYEEDDRDD
+485 
-496 EDDKDFDES
+496 
-505 LNESFE
+505 ESFE

-526 DDNGKVTVVSEPKK
+526 DDSGKVTVVSEPKK
-540 VDEETY
+540 VDEDTY

-558 TEDVI
+558 TADVI
-563 EANATESEGEEEPE
+563 EANTEESKSEEAPEEE
-577 EKEESMEEVETEET
+577 EESMEEVETEKD

-625 SFKTVRGYVN
+625 SFKTVRGYIN

>member
-42 TVEIIDPEAENSGE
+42 TVEIIDPEAENNGE

-94 DEECPHCYNMGGFKV
+94 DEECPHCYNAGGFKV

-129 DVEVKEVEKTEEK
+129 DVEVKEAEKTEEK
-142 RDASENLTE
+142 EDSSENLTE

-179 GKQRQIV
+179 GKHRQIV

-220 KFKDRGASYVVKKE
+220 KFKDQGASYVVKKE

-249 SDDMVESLREDVR
+249 NEDMVESLREDVR

-281 SDPEVKEYIDSAA
+281 SDPAVKDYIDNAA

-318 NYPEDLK
+318 NYPEDLY

-330 KSTHSNVE
+330 DSTYSNIE

-367 IVETRNNW
+367 IEDARNQW

-381 EWFEDTKMNY
+381 EWFEDTKENY

-396 ELKKVNESLNE
+396 ELKKVNESL
-407 SISKNDRDIIIDAVK
+407 K
-422 CEFETGHGYMED
+422 
-434 KDEFEETIGRR
+434 
-445 LTAAKYEELKEFYSE
+445 
-460 LQDLGPAGFY
+460 
-470 EEYKDKLEFDPDFVE
+470 
-485 EFGYEEDDRDD
+485 
-496 EDDKDFDES
+496 
-505 LNESFE
+505 ESFE

-526 DDNGKVTVVSEPKK
+526 DDSGKVTVVSEPKK
-540 VDEETY
+540 VDEDTY
-546 EGPETIAPVAEE
+546 EGSETIAPVAEE
-558 TEDVI
+558 TADVI
-563 EANATESEGEEEPE
+563 EANTEESKSEEAPEEE
-577 EKEESMEEVETEET
+577 EESMEEVETEKD

-625 SFKTVRGYVN
+625 SFKTVRGYIN

>member
-18 DTFSFNKEGFDRLQS
+18 DTFSFNKKGFDRLQS

-42 TVEIIDPEAENSGE
+42 TVEIIDPEAENNGE

-94 DEECPHCYNMGGFKV
+94 DEECPHCYNAGGFKV

-129 DVEVKEVEKTEEK
+129 DVEVKEAEKTEAKE
-142 RDASENLTE
+142 DASENLTE

-220 KFKDRGASYVVKKE
+220 KFKDQGASYMVKKE
-234 KYSRYPYKLVITAPY
+234 KYTRYPYKLVITAPY

-262 SDSLKRE
+262 SDSLRRE

-281 SDPEVKEYIDSAA
+281 SDPEVKDYINNAA

-330 KSTHSNVE
+330 DSTHSNIE

-367 IVETRNNW
+367 IEDARNQW

-381 EWFEDTKMNY
+381 EWFEDTKENY

-396 ELKKVNESLNE
+396 ELKKVNESL
-407 SISKNDRDIIIDAVK
+407 K
-422 CEFETGHGYMED
+422 
-434 KDEFEETIGRR
+434 
-445 LTAAKYEELKEFYSE
+445 
-460 LQDLGPAGFY
+460 
-470 EEYKDKLEFDPDFVE
+470 
-485 EFGYEEDDRDD
+485 
-496 EDDKDFDES
+496 
-505 LNESFE
+505 ESFE

-526 DDNGKVTVVSEPKK
+526 DDSGKVTVVSEPKK
-540 VDEETY
+540 VDEDTY

-558 TEDVI
+558 TADVI
-563 EANATESEGEEEPE
+563 EANTEESKSEEAPEEE
-577 EKEESMEEVETEET
+577 EESMEEVETEKD

-625 SFKTVRGYVN
+625 SFKTVRGYIN

-658 FESNLITKTGKV
+658 FESNLITKPGKV
-670 KLLGENLQFAQ
+670 KLLGEKLQFAQ

>member
-42 TVEIIDPEAENSGE
+42 TVEIIDPEAENNGE

-94 DEECPHCYNMGGFKV
+94 DEECPHCYNAGGFKV

-129 DVEVKEVEKTEEK
+129 DVEVKEAEKTEEK
-142 RDASENLTE
+142 EDSSENLTE
-151 GTIRRQHLDVWSLIY
+151 GTIRRHHLDVWSLIY

-179 GKQRQIV
+179 GKHRQIV

-220 KFKDRGASYVVKKE
+220 KFKDQGASYVVKKE
-234 KYSRYPYKLVITAPY
+234 KYNKYPYKLVITAPY
-249 SDDMVESLREDVR
+249 NEDMVESLREDVR

-281 SDPEVKEYIDSAA
+281 SDPAVKDYIDNAA

-330 KSTHSNVE
+330 DSTYSNIE

-367 IVETRNNW
+367 IEDARNQW
-375 PQYSVE
+375 PQYSVG
-381 EWFEDTKMNY
+381 EWFEDTKENY

-396 ELKKVNESLNE
+396 ELKKVNESL
-407 SISKNDRDIIIDAVK
+407 K
-422 CEFETGHGYMED
+422 
-434 KDEFEETIGRR
+434 
-445 LTAAKYEELKEFYSE
+445 
-460 LQDLGPAGFY
+460 
-470 EEYKDKLEFDPDFVE
+470 
-485 EFGYEEDDRDD
+485 
-496 EDDKDFDES
+496 
-505 LNESFE
+505 ESFE

-526 DDNGKVTVVSEPKK
+526 DDSGKVTVVSEPKK
-540 VDEETY
+540 VDEDTY

-558 TEDVI
+558 TADVI
-563 EANATESEGEEEPE
+563 EANIEESKSEEAPEEE
-577 EKEESMEEVETEET
+577 EESMEEVETEKD

-625 SFKTVRGYVN
+625 SFKTVRGYIN

>member
-42 TVEIIDPEAENSGE
+42 TVEIIDPEAENNGE

-94 DEECPHCYNMGGFKV
+94 DEECPHCYNAGGFKV

-129 DVEVKEVEKTEEK
+129 DVEVKEAEKTEEK
-142 RDASENLTE
+142 EDSSENLTE
-151 GTIRRQHLDVWSLIY
+151 GTIRRQHLDAWSLIY

-179 GKQRQIV
+179 GKHRQIV

-220 KFKDRGASYVVKKE
+220 KFKDQGASYVVKKE
-234 KYSRYPYKLVITAPY
+234 KYNKYPYKLVITAPY
-249 SDDMVESLREDVR
+249 NEDMVESLREDVR

-281 SDPEVKEYIDSAA
+281 SDPAVKDYIDNAA

-318 NYPEDLK
+318 NYPEDLY

-330 KSTHSNVE
+330 DSTYSNIE

-367 IVETRNNW
+367 IEDARNQW
-375 PQYSVE
+375 PQYSIE
-381 EWFEDTKMNY
+381 EWFEDTKENY

-396 ELKKVNESLNE
+396 ELKKVNESL
-407 SISKNDRDIIIDAVK
+407 K
-422 CEFETGHGYMED
+422 
-434 KDEFEETIGRR
+434 
-445 LTAAKYEELKEFYSE
+445 
-460 LQDLGPAGFY
+460 
-470 EEYKDKLEFDPDFVE
+470 
-485 EFGYEEDDRDD
+485 
-496 EDDKDFDES
+496 
-505 LNESFE
+505 ESFE

-526 DDNGKVTVVSEPKK
+526 DDSGKVTVVSEPKK
-540 VDEETY
+540 VDEDTY
-546 EGPETIAPVAEE
+546 EGPETITPVAEE
-558 TEDVI
+558 TADVI
-563 EANATESEGEEEPE
+563 EANTEESKSEEAPEEE
-577 EKEESMEEVETEET
+577 EESMEEVETEKD

-625 SFKTVRGYVN
+625 SFKTVRGYIN

>member
-1 MSQIINEAFQEL
+1 
-13 KGLNE
+13 
-18 DTFSFNKEGFDRLQS
+18 
-33 FLTRDLTDE
+33 
-42 TVEIIDPEAENSGE
+42 
-56 LKPNYLN
+56 
-63 DCVLECCVCHDLIY
+63 
-77 KNPKDIVVD
+77 
-86 EETQKVNV
+86 
-94 DEECPHCYNMGGFKV
+94 
-109 IGQIKPLVDEASLT
+109 
-123 VTVDGD
+123 
-129 DVEVKEVEKTEEK
+129 
-142 RDASENLTE
+142 
-151 GTIRRQHLDVWSLIY
+151 
-166 EQLTDPGYLVPVE
+166 
-179 GKQRQIV
+179 
-186 AGLYPYQRV
+186 
-195 SSDGENIVVEALTE
+195 
-209 EELQPAKDVVD
+209 
-220 KFKDRGASYVVKKE
+220 
-234 KYSRYPYKLVITAPY
+234 
-249 SDDMVESLREDVR
+249 MVESLREDVH

-281 SDPEVKEYIDSAA
+281 SDPEVKDYINNAV

-302 AGNTYSVEEW
+302 AGNAYSVEEW
-312 YKDTKE
+312 YKDTRE

-330 KSTHSNVE
+330 DSTRSNVE

-367 IVETRNNW
+367 IEDARNQW

-381 EWFEDTKMNY
+381 EWFEDTKENY

-396 ELKKVNESLNE
+396 ELKKVNESL
-407 SISKNDRDIIIDAVK
+407 K
-422 CEFETGHGYMED
+422 
-434 KDEFEETIGRR
+434 
-445 LTAAKYEELKEFYSE
+445 
-460 LQDLGPAGFY
+460 
-470 EEYKDKLEFDPDFVE
+470 
-485 EFGYEEDDRDD
+485 
-496 EDDKDFDES
+496 
-505 LNESFE
+505 ESFE

-526 DDNGKVTVVSEPKK
+526 DDTGKVTVVSEPKK
-540 VDEETY
+540 VDEDTY
-546 EGPETIAPVAEE
+546 DGPETIAPVAEE
-558 TEDVI
+558 TTATI
-563 EANATESEGEEEPE
+563 EANTEESKSEEAPEGE
-577 EKEESMEEVETEET
+577 EESMEEVEAEKAV
-591 MPEDSED
+591 PEDSED

-625 SFKTVRGYVN
+625 SFKTVRGYIN

>member
-86 EETQKVNV
+86 EETQKVNI
-94 DEECPHCYNMGGFKV
+94 DEECPHCYNAGGFKV

-129 DVEVKEVEKTEEK
+129 DVEVKEAEKTEEK
-142 RDASENLTE
+142 EDSSENLTE

-179 GKQRQIV
+179 GKHRQIV

-209 EELQPAKDVVD
+209 EELQPAKEVVD
-220 KFKDRGASYVVKKE
+220 KFKDQGASYVVKKE
-234 KYSRYPYKLVITAPY
+234 KYNRYPYKLVITAPY

-281 SDPEVKEYIDSAA
+281 SDSEVKDYIDNAA
-294 EYIQMSRD
+294 EYIQMARD

-330 KSTHSNVE
+330 DSTHSSVE

-367 IVETRNNW
+367 IEDARNQW

-381 EWFEDTKMNY
+381 EWFEDTKTNY

-396 ELKKVNESLNE
+396 ELKKVNESL
-407 SISKNDRDIIIDAVK
+407 K
-422 CEFETGHGYMED
+422 
-434 KDEFEETIGRR
+434 
-445 LTAAKYEELKEFYSE
+445 
-460 LQDLGPAGFY
+460 
-470 EEYKDKLEFDPDFVE
+470 
-485 EFGYEEDDRDD
+485 
-496 EDDKDFDES
+496 
-505 LNESFE
+505 ESFE

-526 DDNGKVTVVSEPKK
+526 DDSGKVTVVSEPKK
-540 VDEETY
+540 VDEDTY
-546 EGPETIAPVAEE
+546 DGPETIAPVAEE
-558 TEDVI
+558 TTATI
-563 EANATESEGEEEPE
+563 EANTEESKSEEAPEEEG
-577 EKEESMEEVETEET
+577 ESMEEVETEKD

-625 SFKTVRGYVN
+625 SFKTVRGYIN
-635 GDSLKLEG
+635 GDSLKLKG

>member
-18 DTFSFNKEGFDRLQS
+18 DTFSFNKEGFDRLQR

-42 TVEIIDPEAENSGE
+42 TVEIIDPEAESSGE

-94 DEECPHCYNMGGFKV
+94 DEECPHCYNAGGFKV

-129 DVEVKEVEKTEEK
+129 DVEVKGAEKTEEK
-142 RDASENLTE
+142 EDSSESLTE

-220 KFKDRGASYVVKKE
+220 KFKDQGASYVVKKE
-234 KYSRYPYKLVITAPY
+234 KYNRYPYKLVITAPY
-249 SDDMVESLREDVR
+249 NADMVESLREDVR

-281 SDPEVKEYIDSAA
+281 SDPEVKDYIDNAA

-318 NYPEDLK
+318 NYPEDLY
-325 ELKKK
+325 ELKRKD
-330 KSTHSNVE
+330 STYSNIE

-367 IVETRNNW
+367 IEDARNQW

-381 EWFEDTKMNY
+381 EWFEDTKENY

-396 ELKKVNESLNE
+396 ELKKVNESL
-407 SISKNDRDIIIDAVK
+407 K
-422 CEFETGHGYMED
+422 
-434 KDEFEETIGRR
+434 
-445 LTAAKYEELKEFYSE
+445 
-460 LQDLGPAGFY
+460 
-470 EEYKDKLEFDPDFVE
+470 
-485 EFGYEEDDRDD
+485 
-496 EDDKDFDES
+496 
-505 LNESFE
+505 ESFE

-526 DDNGKVTVVSEPKK
+526 DDSGKVTVVSEPKK
-540 VDEETY
+540 VDEDTY
-546 EGPETIAPVAEE
+546 DEPETIAPVAEE
-558 TEDVI
+558 TADVI
-563 EANATESEGEEEPE
+563 EANTEESKSEEAPEEE
-577 EKEESMEEVETEET
+577 EESMEEVETEKD

-625 SFKTVRGYVN
+625 SFKTVRGYIN

>member
-42 TVEIIDPEAENSGE
+42 TVEIIDPEAENNGE

-86 EETQKVNV
+86 EETQKVNI
-94 DEECPHCYNMGGFKV
+94 DEECPHCYNVGGFKV

-129 DVEVKEVEKTEEK
+129 DVEVKEAEKTEEK
-142 RDASENLTE
+142 EDSSENLTE

-179 GKQRQIV
+179 GKHRQIV

-220 KFKDRGASYVVKKE
+220 KFKDQGASYVVKKE

-249 SDDMVESLREDVR
+249 NEDMVESLREDVR

-281 SDPEVKEYIDSAA
+281 SDPAVKDYIDNAA

-318 NYPEDLK
+318 NYPEDLY

-330 KSTHSNVE
+330 DSTYSNIE

-367 IVETRNNW
+367 IEDARNQW

-381 EWFEDTKMNY
+381 EWFEDTKENY

-396 ELKKVNESLNE
+396 ELKKVNESL
-407 SISKNDRDIIIDAVK
+407 K
-422 CEFETGHGYMED
+422 
-434 KDEFEETIGRR
+434 
-445 LTAAKYEELKEFYSE
+445 
-460 LQDLGPAGFY
+460 
-470 EEYKDKLEFDPDFVE
+470 
-485 EFGYEEDDRDD
+485 
-496 EDDKDFDES
+496 
-505 LNESFE
+505 ESFE

-526 DDNGKVTVVSEPKK
+526 DDSGKVTVVSEPKK
-540 VDEETY
+540 VDEDTY
-546 EGPETIAPVAEE
+546 EGSETIAPVAEE
-558 TEDVI
+558 TADVI
-563 EANATESEGEEEPE
+563 EANTEESKSEEAPEEE
-577 EKEESMEEVETEET
+577 EESMEEVETEKD

-625 SFKTVRGYVN
+625 SFKTVRGYIN

>member
-18 DTFSFNKEGFDRLQS
+18 DTFSFNKKGFDRLQS

-42 TVEIIDPEAENSGE
+42 TVEIIDPEAENNGE

-94 DEECPHCYNMGGFKV
+94 DEECPHCYNAGGFKV

-129 DVEVKEVEKTEEK
+129 DVEVKEAEKTEAKE
-142 RDASENLTE
+142 DASENLTE

-179 GKQRQIV
+179 GKHRQIV

-220 KFKDRGASYVVKKE
+220 KFKDQGASYMVKKE

-249 SDDMVESLREDVR
+249 SDNMVESLREDVR

-281 SDPEVKEYIDSAA
+281 SDPEVKDYINNAA

-330 KSTHSNVE
+330 DSTHSNIE

-367 IVETRNNW
+367 IEDARNQW

-381 EWFEDTKMNY
+381 EWFEDTKENY
-391 PEDLD
+391 PEELD
-396 ELKKVNESLNE
+396 ELKKVNESL
-407 SISKNDRDIIIDAVK
+407 K
-422 CEFETGHGYMED
+422 
-434 KDEFEETIGRR
+434 
-445 LTAAKYEELKEFYSE
+445 
-460 LQDLGPAGFY
+460 
-470 EEYKDKLEFDPDFVE
+470 
-485 EFGYEEDDRDD
+485 
-496 EDDKDFDES
+496 
-505 LNESFE
+505 ESFE

-526 DDNGKVTVVSEPKK
+526 DDSGKVTVVSEPKK
-540 VDEETY
+540 VDEDTY

-558 TEDVI
+558 TADVI
-563 EANATESEGEEEPE
+563 EANTEESKSEEAPEEE
-577 EKEESMEEVETEET
+577 EESMEEVETEKD

-625 SFKTVRGYVN
+625 SFKTVRGYIN

>member
-18 DTFSFNKEGFDRLQS
+18 DTFSFNKKGFDRLQS

-42 TVEIIDPEAENSGE
+42 TVEIIDPEAENNGE

-94 DEECPHCYNMGGFKV
+94 DEECPHCYNAGGFKV

-123 VTVDGD
+123 VTVDGN
-129 DVEVKEVEKTEEK
+129 DVEVKEAEKTEAKEA
-142 RDASENLTE
+142 ASENLTE

-179 GKQRQIV
+179 GKHRQIV

-220 KFKDRGASYVVKKE
+220 KFKDQGASYMVKKE
-234 KYSRYPYKLVITAPY
+234 KYTRYPYKLVITAPY

-281 SDPEVKEYIDSAA
+281 SDPEVKDYINNAA

-330 KSTHSNVE
+330 DSTHSNIE

-367 IVETRNNW
+367 IEDARNQW

-381 EWFEDTKMNY
+381 EWFEDTKENY

-396 ELKKVNESLNE
+396 GLKKVNESL
-407 SISKNDRDIIIDAVK
+407 K
-422 CEFETGHGYMED
+422 
-434 KDEFEETIGRR
+434 
-445 LTAAKYEELKEFYSE
+445 
-460 LQDLGPAGFY
+460 
-470 EEYKDKLEFDPDFVE
+470 
-485 EFGYEEDDRDD
+485 
-496 EDDKDFDES
+496 
-505 LNESFE
+505 ESFE

-526 DDNGKVTVVSEPKK
+526 DDSGKVTVVSEPKK
-540 VDEETY
+540 VDEDTY

-558 TEDVI
+558 TADVI
-563 EANATESEGEEEPE
+563 EANTEESKNEEAPEEE
-577 EKEESMEEVETEET
+577 KESMEEVETEKD

-625 SFKTVRGYVN
+625 SFKTVRGYIN

>member
-18 DTFSFNKEGFDRLQS
+18 DTFPFNKEGFDRLQS

-86 EETQKVNV
+86 EETQKVNI
-94 DEECPHCYNMGGFKV
+94 DEECPHCYSVGGFKV

-129 DVEVKEVEKTEEK
+129 DVEVKEAEKAEEK
-142 RDASENLTE
+142 EDASENLTE

-209 EELQPAKDVVD
+209 EELQPAKNVVD
-220 KFKDRGASYVVKKE
+220 KFKDQGASYVVKKK
-234 KYSRYPYKLVITAPY
+234 KYTRYPYKLIITAPY
-249 SDDMVESLREDVR
+249 SDDMVESLREDVH

-281 SDPEVKEYIDSAA
+281 SDSEVKDYIDNAA
-294 EYIQMSRD
+294 EYIQMARD

-330 KSTHSNVE
+330 DSTRSSVE

-367 IVETRNNW
+367 IEDARNQW

-381 EWFEDTKMNY
+381 EWFEDTKENY

-396 ELKKVNESLNE
+396 ELKKVNESL
-407 SISKNDRDIIIDAVK
+407 K
-422 CEFETGHGYMED
+422 
-434 KDEFEETIGRR
+434 
-445 LTAAKYEELKEFYSE
+445 
-460 LQDLGPAGFY
+460 
-470 EEYKDKLEFDPDFVE
+470 
-485 EFGYEEDDRDD
+485 
-496 EDDKDFDES
+496 
-505 LNESFE
+505 ESFE

-526 DDNGKVTVVSEPKK
+526 DDTGKVTVVSEPKK
-540 VDEETY
+540 VDEDTY
-546 EGPETIAPVAEE
+546 DGPETIAPVAEE
-558 TEDVI
+558 TTATI
-563 EANATESEGEEEPE
+563 EANTEESKSEEAPEGE
-577 EKEESMEEVETEET
+577 EESMEEVEAEKAV
-591 MPEDSED
+591 PEDSED

-625 SFKTVRGYVN
+625 SFETVRGYIN

-670 KLLGENLQFAQ
+670 KLLGENLQLAQ

>member
-18 DTFSFNKEGFDRLQS
+18 DTFSFNKKGFDRLQS

-42 TVEIIDPEAENSGE
+42 TVEIIDPEAENNGE
-56 LKPNYLN
+56 LKPDYLN

-94 DEECPHCYNMGGFKV
+94 DEECPHCYNAGGFKV

-123 VTVDGD
+123 VTVDGNG
-129 DVEVKEVEKTEEK
+129 VEVKEAEKTEAKE
-142 RDASENLTE
+142 DASENLTE

-179 GKQRQIV
+179 GKHRQIV

-220 KFKDRGASYVVKKE
+220 KFKDQGASYMVKKE

-281 SDPEVKEYIDSAA
+281 SDPEVKDYINNAA

-330 KSTHSNVE
+330 DSTHSNIE

-367 IVETRNNW
+367 IEDARNQW

-381 EWFEDTKMNY
+381 EWFEDTKENY

-396 ELKKVNESLNE
+396 ELKKVNESL
-407 SISKNDRDIIIDAVK
+407 K
-422 CEFETGHGYMED
+422 
-434 KDEFEETIGRR
+434 
-445 LTAAKYEELKEFYSE
+445 
-460 LQDLGPAGFY
+460 
-470 EEYKDKLEFDPDFVE
+470 
-485 EFGYEEDDRDD
+485 
-496 EDDKDFDES
+496 
-505 LNESFE
+505 ESFE

-526 DDNGKVTVVSEPKK
+526 DDSGKVTVVSEPKK
-540 VDEETY
+540 VDEDTY

-558 TEDVI
+558 TADVI
-563 EANATESEGEEEPE
+563 EANTEESNSEEAPEEE
-577 EKEESMEEVETEET
+577 EESMEEVETEKD

-625 SFKTVRGYVN
+625 SFKTVRGYIN